1 MSNPQH
7 VPTPSAGASDD
18 TLENLTNASPEGIAS
33 RLIKMHPADAAPTF
47 RRLLPEKAAQVARHL
62 SPQTSASLLR
72 ELHPALAA
80 SVCAGM
86 DTSTASRIL
95 AELAPDDR
103 VDILDHVPAELR
115 GELVQKLDNSK
126 AAEVRRLEVYP
137 ADSAGGIMTTEAIA
151 LPEMVTVEQAV
162 AELRRIGKE
171 VQQVYY
177 VYAVDASNR
186 LSGVLS
192 MRDLIFAAPE
202 QPLRAIRKPDVIS
215 VPASMDQEQ
224 VARVLRRHGY
234 LALPVVD
241 NHQTLLGVI
250 TADDLADVAEEEAT
264 EDIQK
269 IGGTEALHAPYFD
282 VGLASML
289 RKRGGWLSAL
299 FLGELLTATAMGFF
313 ESTIQRAAV
322 VALFVPLII
331 SSGGNSGSQATTI
344 LIRSLA
350 LGEVVLRDW
359 WRVVLRELTTGV
371 ILGLLLGFI
380 GAVRILLWHY
390 LGWHDYGGH
399 PYRMAATI
407 WISLSAVVAFGSV
420 IGSMLPLIM
429 HRVGVDPASA
439 SAPFVATLVDVTGL
453 VIYFLIAIAILG
465 GTVL

>member
-7 VPTPSAGASDD
+7 VPAPSTGASEDE
-18 TLENLTNASPEGIAS
+18 LENVINASPERIAS
-33 RLIKMHPADAAPTF
+33 RLVGMQPPDAAPAF
-47 RRLLPEKAAQVARHL
+47 RRLPPEISAQVAQHL
-62 SPQTSASLLR
+62 SPRTSASLLR

-80 SVCAGM
+80 SVCAEM
-86 DTSTASRIL
+86 DPSTASRIL
-95 AELAPDDR
+95 AEMAPDDR
-103 VDILDHVPAELR
+103 VDILDHIPTKLREQLIREL
-115 GELVQKLDNSK
+115 DDSK
-126 AAEVRRLEVYP
+126 AAEVRRLEMYP

-151 LPEMVTVEQAV
+151 LPEMVTAEQAV

-171 VQQVYY
+171 VEQTYY

-186 LSGVLS
+186 LTGVLS
-192 MRDLIFAAPE
+192 MRDLIFAAPD
-202 QPLRAIRKPDVIS
+202 QPLHAIRKPDVIS

-241 NHQTLLGVI
+241 SHQTLLGVI

-289 RKRGGWLSAL
+289 RKRGVWLSAL

-350 LGEVVLRDW
+350 LGDVLLRDW
-359 WRVVLRELTTGV
+359 WRIILRELTTGV
-371 ILGLLLGFI
+371 ILGLFLGFL

-390 LGWHDYGGH
+390 FGWHDYGGH

-407 WISLSAVVAFGSV
+407 WVSLSAVVAFGTV

-453 VIYFLIAIAILG
+453 VIYFLIAIAILS